1 MLGDEVFYS
10 KFMKLVLGI
19 QEQNVEENKGG
30 DRDENGDGDEG
41 VENGNG
47 DDGKNAYPPPTE
59 FAKCCDFYFRG
70 CDFAD

>member
-30 DRDENGDGDEG
+30 DRDENGDGDPKQATYSLTKL
-41 VENGNG
+41 
-47 DDGKNAYPPPTE
+47 KNVY
-59 FAKCCDFYFRG
+59 K
-70 CDFAD
+70 